1 MRLPLKKDTLKK
13 GYSKKIVGNINN
25 ILYNIISIS
34 IFHFMHNH
42 LSIFLINKNN
52 VGGETDWISL

>member
-1 MRLPLKKDTLKK
+1 MIYHASASETLKKDTL
-13 GYSKKIVGNINN
+13 GNINN